1 MSELRALLKTLKI
14 ITHTHFSEEQSQAD
28 INTKIIAEME
38 EELEKGYESLVEIV
52 LKNNG
57 STDEENKD
65 TDSLRLALLA

>member
-1 MSELRALLKTLKI
+1 
-14 ITHTHFSEEQSQAD
+14 
-28 INTKIIAEME
+28 ME